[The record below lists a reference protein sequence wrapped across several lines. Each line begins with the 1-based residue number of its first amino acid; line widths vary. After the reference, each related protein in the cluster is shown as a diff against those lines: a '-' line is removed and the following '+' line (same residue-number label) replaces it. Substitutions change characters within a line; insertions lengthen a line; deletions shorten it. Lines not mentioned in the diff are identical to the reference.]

1 MRCFN
6 LRAHKKYYM
15 KYNTFRIAFT
25 IFLIVHRIFHFI
37 LACIFLGCYNC
48 HFSSDLGRNRCRTQQ
63 HYHISC
69 SSELDP
75 FEENILKISNMRGM
89 LISFE
94 NHRILILYQILILNL
109 IWGIWFY
116 SVFQVIELSWKA
128 ILMLFFSFSEKII
141 ANFIYRSTS
150 YLASSLNLLP
160 QRSTTREG
168 IWNIWS
174 TGDVVF
180 LKSISIIMFQRRVNR
195 EDSGMGDGLTP
206 V

>member
-1 MRCFN
+1 MCCFN

-15 KYNTFRIAFT
+15 KYNTFRIAFI

-37 LACIFLGCYNC
+37 LACIFLWCYNC

-63 HYHISC
+63 HHHISC

-75 FEENILKISNMRGM
+75 FEENILKNFKYERDVDLFWKSSNLNIISNIDTKSYLGYM
-89 LISFE
+89 ISLCFSSDSS
-94 NHRILILYQILILNL
+94 
-109 IWGIWFY
+109 G
-116 SVFQVIELSWKA
+116 KA
-128 ILMLFFSFSEKII
+128 ILVLFFSFSQKII
-141 ANFIYRSTS
+141 ANFICRSTS

-168 IWNIWS
+168 IWNNWS

-195 EDSGMGDGLTP
+195 EDSGMGEGLTP